1 MTVVV
6 AVAAAAVLALA
17 AGVTLGSMLGRHR
30 PRAGA
35 RRQVEP
41 PVRRILLPFTGQT
54 ISRRALEA
62 GMRLALAEHATLMPA
77 FLATVP
83 LQMPLDSPLPKTC
96 GTVLPL
102 LEAIEQKATARGV
115 PVDSRIGRGR
125 SHRDALRRLLVEE
138 HVDRVVVPASA
149 DARSGFTSQDIVWL
163 LERAP
168 AEVVILRPA
177 PADLAALT
185 AAHAQAA
192 KRYPAPGSVPM

>member
-1 MTVVV
+1 MTVAIAV
-6 AVAAAAVLALA
+6 AVAVALA
-17 AGVTLGSMLGRHR
+17 AGLTAGRLLRRHGPR
-30 PRAGA
+30 PRI
-35 RRQVEP
+35 RREAEP
-41 PVRRILLPFTGQT
+41 PVRRILLPFTGLT

-62 GMRLALAEHATLMPA
+62 AMRLALAEHATLMPA

-83 LQMPLDSPLPKTC
+83 RQMPLDSPLPKTC
-96 GTVLPL
+96 GAVLPL
-102 LEAIEQKATARGV
+102 LEAIEHKATTRGV

-125 SHRDALRRLLVEE
+125 SHRDALRRLLAEE

-177 PADLAALT
+177 PADLTSLT
-185 AAHAQAA
+185 ASPAQAPN
-192 KRYPAPGSVPM
+192 RYPTPGSVRT

>member
-1 MTVVV
+1 MTVAVTV
-6 AVAAAAVLALA
+6 AVVLALG
-17 AGVTLGSMLGRHR
+17 AGVALGSLLGRPR
-30 PRAGA
+30 PRRGA
-35 RRQVEP
+35 RREVEP
-41 PVRRILLPFTGQT
+41 PVRRILLPFTGLT

-62 GMRLALAEHATLMPA
+62 ATRLALAEHATLMPA

-96 GTVLPL
+96 GAVLPL
-102 LEAIEQKATARGV
+102 LEAIEHKATARGV

-125 SHRDALRRLLVEE
+125 SHRDALRRLLAEE
-138 HVDRVVVPASA
+138 PVDRVVVPASA

-185 AAHAQAA
+185 ASPAQAA
-192 KRYPAPGSVPM
+192 KRHLTPGSVRT